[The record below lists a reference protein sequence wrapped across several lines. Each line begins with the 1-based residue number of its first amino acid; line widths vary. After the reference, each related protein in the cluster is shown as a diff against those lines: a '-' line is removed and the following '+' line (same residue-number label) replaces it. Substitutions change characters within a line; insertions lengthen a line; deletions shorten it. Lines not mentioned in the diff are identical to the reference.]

1 MEKRENGTVRWFNSA
16 KGYGFI
22 QRENGEDIFAH
33 YSSIT
38 GAGFRSLE
46 EGQKVSFE
54 VFESERGLQA
64 KNIKIIE

>member
-1 MEKRENGTVRWFNSA
+1 MEQRETGTVRWFNSS

-22 QRENGEDIFAH
+22 HRESGEDIFAH

-54 VFESERGLQA
+54 VFKSDRGLQA
-64 KNIKIIE
+64 KNIKVID